1 MDTPSHAWA
10 NGDLPVSAHQD
21 PGVPAASSP
30 PPPPSATELRPSP
43 STPPRRPCIALSD
56 VRRPMHAAA
65 TPRPAAPSPSL
76 HHSPFHHS
84 RRILSIPRPLAG
96 LSFGDDGPRLLG
108 RRCLPA
114 ASIACS
120 ERQLPVPPSAAPDLP
135 PSELCRRGLRPW
147 LKTIYGTKQRLE
159 SIGGLTGV
167 WQCDSM
173 FQYPASPVLSKGFK
187 GYSEHARTI

>member
-1 MDTPSHAWA
+1 MLRWTALLMRGPCM
-10 NGDLPVSAHQD
+10 GDLPVSVRQD
-21 PGVPAASSP
+21 PVVPAASSP
-30 PPPPSATELRPSP
+30 PPPPSATALRPSP
-43 STPPRRPCIALSD
+43 STPPRRPCIASSC

-120 ERQLPVPPSAAPDLP
+120 ERQLPVPPCAAPDLP
-135 PSELCRRGLRPW
+135 PSELCRRGLRLW
-147 LKTIYGTKQRLE
+147 LYYICHETEAQVNRRVHWCCSIE
-159 SIGGLTGV
+159 SRSV
-167 WQCDSM
+167 
-173 FQYPASPVLSKGFK
+173 FHYPASSVLF
-187 GYSEHARTI
+187 